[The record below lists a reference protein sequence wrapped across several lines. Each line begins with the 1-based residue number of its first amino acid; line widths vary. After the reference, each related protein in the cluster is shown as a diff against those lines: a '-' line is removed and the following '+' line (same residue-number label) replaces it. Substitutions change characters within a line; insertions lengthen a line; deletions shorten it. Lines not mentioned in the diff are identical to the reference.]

1 MDLRLRLVSVVVAS
15 AVATL
20 VAAPA
25 DGQTPTPTLQ
35 QLEQSVA
42 QLNGGLSQQASQI
55 STLEQELAEGGQASS
70 DIGSACGTGGSMV
83 MPASAS
89 EFLGS
94 GSPAPGSILTAAQCD
109 SVSNAVESLLA
120 SDEQTLQSW
129 TTIAEQLEALLSA
142 VLQTINQI
150 EQDLGRHIVSVSI
163 SPSPSP
169 SGASV
174 ASDSESSTLSV
185 TAHGRGLRSVRISFD
200 GRQLTT
206 GRGERAE
213 ARIGW
218 AHAKPGVHL
227 VRISVQRAN
236 GHRLVTYYVLL
247 KHNPA
252 FAKRTPTG

>member
-55 STLEQELAEGGQASS
+55 STLEEELAEGGQASS

-94 GSPAPGSILTAAQCD
+94 GSPAPGSILTAAQCA

-163 SPSPSP
+163 SPSPS
-169 SGASV
+169 GASV
-174 ASDSESSTLSV
+174 ASDSGSSTLSV

-227 VRISVQRAN
+227 VRISVRRAN

-252 FAKRTPTG
+252 FAKRTPAG